1 MATLLVH
8 LAMLCYT
15 GAAAAYLAWLLRPRD
30 RLVSAGRVLL
40 AVGLGFHLVAFPLLR
55 LTEATNVWNA
65 GHLFSLIAAA
75 TVAAYLV
82 IDWKYRVPVAG
93 AFAAPL
99 TVAAMVPAHLVTL
112 RARVLPGGLEHLVML
127 PVHVGSAIF
136 GSVAL
141 GLAFV
146 LALVFLSSERR
157 IKQKQAGWLLKRLP
171 SLELVERLG
180 WQLSVWGFIFL
191 SLTLITGSFVS
202 RAVSGSLLP
211 FAPKQAFAV
220 LAWALLAVLIQ
231 ARLVAGWRGRR
242 LAMLVVVGFVFLV
255 GTYVALLSQ
264 TPPVAVTALGSL
276 P

>member
-1 MATLLVH
+1 MATILVH
-8 LAMLCYT
+8 IALLCYT

-40 AVGLGFHLVAFPLLR
+40 SVGLAFHVVAFPLLR
-55 LTEATNVWNA
+55 LSESARVWNA
-65 GHLFSLIAAA
+65 GHLFSLISAA
-75 TVAAYLV
+75 TVAAYLL

-99 TVAAMVPAHLVTL
+99 TVAAMVPAHLVPT
-112 RARVLPGGLEHLVML
+112 RAREFQGGVESLVML
-127 PVHVGSAIF
+127 TVHVGCAIA

-141 GLAFV
+141 GLAFA

-157 IKQKQAGWLLKRLP
+157 IKRKQAGWLLKRLP
-171 SLELVERLG
+171 SLELVERIG

-191 SLTLITGSFVS
+191 SVTLGTGSLVS
-202 RAVSGSLLP
+202 KAASGSLFT

-220 LAWALLAVLIQ
+220 LAWSLLAVLIQ

-242 LAMLVVVGFVFLV
+242 LALLVVVGFVFLI
-255 GTYVALLSQ
+255 GTYVALLSRA
-264 TPPVAVTALGSL
+264 PHVVTAALGPL
-276 P
+276 Q